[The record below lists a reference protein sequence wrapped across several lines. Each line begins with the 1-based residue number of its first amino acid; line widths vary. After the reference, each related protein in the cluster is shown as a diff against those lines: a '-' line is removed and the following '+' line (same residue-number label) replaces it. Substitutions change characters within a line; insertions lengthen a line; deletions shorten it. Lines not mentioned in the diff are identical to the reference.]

1 MPRDSLKCW
10 CRGFQIPNRK
20 QGQKKHRRGS
30 PHCQGSMSVK
40 RGVLA
45 GGHRLSRRQREVSRE
60 LQPTTHTPRH
70 EPRPQAP
77 RCRGP
82 IRTAGA
88 SQSQPRD
95 RTAPPSHLPPLV
107 IVKLG
112 VQRSVSSNSDPHTPA
127 CLGSFRPPP
136 CSPHQSPAG
145 LINLQ
150 MPRLHPGEPQEL
162 GI

>member
-10 CRGFQIPNRK
+10 CRGFQTPNRR

-30 PHCQGSMSVK
+30 PHCQGSWSVK

-45 GGHRLSRRQREVSRE
+45 RGHRLSRRQKCPGSSC
-60 LQPTTHTPRH
+60 PPHTPRH
-70 EPRPQAP
+70 QPSPQAP
-77 RCRGP
+77 RCRCP
-82 IRTAGA
+82 IRTVGA
-88 SQSQPRD
+88 CQSQPRD
-95 RTAPPSHLPPLV
+95 RTAPPPHLPPLV
-107 IVKLG
+107 IVELG
-112 VQRSVSSNSDPHTPA
+112 VQRSVGSDSDPHTPA

-150 MPRLHPGEPQEL
+150 MPRLPPGEPQEL